1 MHFVRSCPA
10 TSERA
15 QGGPMEVEKD
25 AVNRYS
31 STLLQSFV
39 MVVAKNCEDLLGVTS
54 DGSPDWGRN
63 PSNPHLENLA
73 TVDE

>member
-1 MHFVRSCPA
+1 MRGRGRGGLEQRAGIMHFVRSCPA

-39 MVVAKNCEDLLGVTS
+39 TAVAKSSEGLLGHAVCI
-54 DGSPDWGRN
+54 
-63 PSNPHLENLA
+63 
-73 TVDE
+73 